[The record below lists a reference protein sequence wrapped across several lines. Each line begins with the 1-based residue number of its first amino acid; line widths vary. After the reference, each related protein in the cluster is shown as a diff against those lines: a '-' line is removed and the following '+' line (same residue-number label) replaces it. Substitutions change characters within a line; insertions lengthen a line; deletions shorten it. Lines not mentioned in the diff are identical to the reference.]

1 MMSSPSRTRGRA
13 LRSKSFLT
21 SPAAR
26 RAAMQAIRALPA
38 YRVALWP
45 DGWVLEPDGVVR
57 VVDTH
62 AMAEARRWFDMA
74 ARTSGASGR
83 RPLTTAEQ
91 RRAMRLLGVYVPP
104 AVVALSGRRFATE
117 QVASVALQLVA
128 GDWIGER
135 RRALLAQPER
145 ALTEQAQAWQG
156 SRHQCPA
163 TADAAEALLREA
175 LDACIAE
182 GLVPPAQ
189 YRLSSRCE
197 DGFGLRRWRCAVEVN
212 LDPYAR
218 ARAREALDTALIPWN
233 RAVIRDGMPMPLIT
247 LDVRA
252 GHGERAGHA

>member
-1 MMSSPSRTRGRA
+1 MLSSRIRLSSQSI
-13 LRSKSFLT
+13 RSPL
-21 SPAAR
+21 AAR
-26 RAAMQAIRALPA
+26 RSATAAIRALPA

-45 DGWVLEPDGVVR
+45 DGWVLETDGAVR

-62 AMAEARRWFDMA
+62 AMAEARRWFEMA
-74 ARTSGASGR
+74 ERTQGGAGR
-83 RPLTTAEQ
+83 RPLTAAEQ

-104 AVVALSGRRFATE
+104 AVVALSGRRFVSE
-117 QVASVALQLVA
+117 EVASVALMLVA

-135 RRALLAQPER
+135 RRMLLMQPER
-145 ALTEQAQAWQG
+145 ALAEQALAWQG

-163 TADAAEALLREA
+163 SAGAAEALLRQA

-182 GLVPPAQ
+182 GLLPPAR
-189 YRLSSRCE
+189 YRLVSRCE

-212 LDPYAR
+212 LDSYAR
-218 ARAREALDTALIPWN
+218 ARAREVLDTALIPWN

-252 GHGERAGHA
+252 GHGYRPPLS

>member
-1 MMSSPSRTRGRA
+1 MLQSPTR
-13 LRSKSFLT
+13 LRRYVLRGNLLAGA
-21 SPAAR
+21 AAR
-26 RAAMQAIRALPA
+26 RAAAESVRALPA

-45 DGWVLEPDGVVR
+45 DGWVLDADGGVR

-74 ARTSGASGR
+74 GRTTGGGGR
-83 RPLTTAEQ
+83 RGLTPAEQ
-91 RRAMRLLGVYVPP
+91 CRAMRLLGVYVPP
-104 AVVALSGRRFATE
+104 AVVALSGRRFASE
-117 QVASVALQLVA
+117 QVASVALQLIA

-145 ALTEQAQAWQG
+145 ALAEHACAWQG
-156 SRHQCPA
+156 SRHHCPA

-182 GLVPPAQ
+182 GLVPRAR
-189 YRLSSRCE
+189 YRLASRCE
-197 DGFGLRRWRCAVEVN
+197 DGYGLRRWRCCVEVN

-218 ARAREALDTALIPWN
+218 ARAREALNTALIPWN
-233 RAVIRDGMPMPLIT
+233 RAVSRDGLPMPLIT

-252 GHGERAGHA
+252 GHGHRLPG

>member
-1 MMSSPSRTRGRA
+1 MLQSSSRLRRYG
-13 LRSKSFLT
+13 LRSMPLLASA
-21 SPAAR
+21 AAR
-26 RAAMQAIRALPA
+26 RSATEAIRALPA

-45 DGWVLEPDGVVR
+45 DGWVMDADGGVR

-74 ARTSGASGR
+74 ERTSAAAGR
-83 RPLTTAEQ
+83 RGLTAAEQ

-104 AVVALSGRRFATE
+104 AVVALSGRRFASE
-117 QVASVALQLVA
+117 QVASVALQLIA

-145 ALTEQAQAWQG
+145 SLAERACAWQG
-156 SRHQCPA
+156 SRHQSPA
-163 TADAAEALLREA
+163 TADAADALLRQA

-182 GLVPPAQ
+182 GLVPPAR
-189 YRLSSRCE
+189 YRLVSRCE

-218 ARAREALDTALIPWN
+218 ARAREALNAALIPWN
-233 RAVIRDGMPMPLIT
+233 RAVSRDGVPMPLIT

-252 GHGERAGHA
+252 GHGHRLV

>member
-1 MMSSPSRTRGRA
+1 MLP
-13 LRSKSFLT
+13 
-21 SPAAR
+21 SPALFRSHAMRTGMAVR
-26 RAAMQAIRALPA
+26 RAAAASIRALPA

-45 DGWVLEPDGVVR
+45 DGWVLEPDGAVR

-62 AMAEARRWFDMA
+62 AMAEARRWFEMA
-74 ARTSGASGR
+74 ERASGTGAR
-83 RPLTTAEQ
+83 RPLTAVEQ

-104 AVVALSGRRFATE
+104 AVVALSGRRFASE

-145 ALTEQAQAWQG
+145 ALADHARAWQG
-156 SRHQCPA
+156 SRHHCPA
-163 TADAAEALLREA
+163 SADAAEALLRRA
-175 LDACIAE
+175 LEACIAE
-182 GLVPPAQ
+182 GMVPPAR
-189 YRLSSRCE
+189 YRLVSRCE

-212 LDPYAR
+212 LDSYAR

-233 RAVIRDGMPMPLIT
+233 RAVIRDGVPMPLIT

-252 GHGERAGHA
+252 GHTHRAAQA